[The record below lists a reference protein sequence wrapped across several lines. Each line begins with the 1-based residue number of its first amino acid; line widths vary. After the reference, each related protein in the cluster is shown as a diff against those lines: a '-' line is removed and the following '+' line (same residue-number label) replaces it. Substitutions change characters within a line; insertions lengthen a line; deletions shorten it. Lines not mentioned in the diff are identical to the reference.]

1 MAEIHDD
8 MAAGKAAHETEL
20 RTLDRPTIRAGAS
33 TPLGMAQVSRRYAD
47 GIVLHSTASHGGFH
61 LAENANA
68 IVHALYR
75 NDTEFYEEDCEWAK
89 VAHAF
94 PHLFTAYERRLADRT
109 LRDYYPDA
117 YERVMSVTLT
127 GSQSHMRDR
136 QEFESLHRDDWVVIA
151 ALNSEHQPG
160 FVECIAT
167 LGGIR
172 GETGERRFLVPR
184 SDYSIGG
191 HGFVIDP
198 LRHQPYDG
206 PSSFVTWVA
215 RR

>member
-1 MAEIHDD
+1 MAEILDEI
-8 MAAGKAAHETEL
+8 AAEQAAHETEL
-20 RTLDRPTIRAGAS
+20 QALNRPAIRAGAS
-33 TPLGMAQVSRRYAD
+33 TPWGMAQVSRQFAD

-94 PHLFTAYERRLADRT
+94 PQLFTAYERRLADRT
-109 LRDYYPDA
+109 LRDFYPDA
-117 YERVMSVTLT
+117 YERVTGAILN

-136 QEFESLHRDDWVVIA
+136 QEFESRHRNDWVVIA
-151 ALNSEHQPG
+151 ALNSDHLPG

-184 SDYSIGG
+184 SDYVIGR

-198 LRHQPYDG
+198 LKHQPYDG
-206 PSSFVTWVA
+206 PSSFVTWAA
-215 RR
+215 RQ

>member
-8 MAAGKAAHETEL
+8 MAAEKTAHEAEL
-20 RTLDRPTIRAGAS
+20 RTLDRPTITTGAS
-33 TPLGMAQVSRRYAD
+33 TPWGMAQLSRQFAD

-61 LAENANA
+61 LDENANGA
-68 IVHALYR
+68 VHLLYR

-94 PHLFTAYERRLADRT
+94 PQLFTAYERRLADRT

-117 YERVMSVTLT
+117 YERVMGVKLT
-127 GSQSHMRDR
+127 GSQSDMRGR
-136 QEFESLHRDDWVVIA
+136 QEFETRHRNDWVVIA
-151 ALNSEHQPG
+151 ALNSDHHPD

-172 GETGERRFLVPR
+172 GDAGERRFLVPPN
-184 SDYSIGG
+184 DYAIGR

-198 LRHQPYDG
+198 LKHQPYDG
-206 PSSFVTWVA
+206 PSSFVTWAA
-215 RR
+215 RQ